1 MPKLS
6 GIWWEPG
13 NFQPERPRRVRAPHR
28 PPAFHLFALEPQPP
42 APAAARHIAALFGP
56 SLLRHGQDDA
66 AFRDISGT
74 RRQRRQGCPGQRIW
88 SGQPFCRAL
97 YQPTLPQMWYKP
109 CPTCFPCRPAPFKQ
123 KGKDAEHQAIL
134 PNGKIGGKS
143 YGICTHICISA
154 TCSTNFSHFRMY
166 PPFHPSSQRI
176 FRPRSFTFAYKLDL
190 LIPSISCAL
199 FFPVILPCVFL
210 TT

>member
-1 MPKLS
+1 MS

-13 NFQPERPRRVRAPHR
+13 NFQLEQPRAYGLLTVRP
-28 PPAFHLFALEPQPP
+28 LFACSRWSLSRLPP
-42 APAAARHIAALFGP
+42 RLLAIAPLFSDCACSGFGKLTP
-56 SLLRHGQDDA
+56 P
-66 AFRDISGT
+66 SGT
-74 RRQRRQGCPGQRIW
+74 YPGRGGKDGRAIPTRRIW

-143 YGICTHICISA
+143 YGICTYICISA
-154 TCSTNFSHFRMY
+154 TRSTNFSHFRMDTPL
-166 PPFHPSSQRI
+166 PP
-176 FRPRSFTFAYKLDL
+176 L
-190 LIPSISCAL
+190 LSANL
-199 FFPVILPCVFL
+199 
-210 TT
+210 

>member
-1 MPKLS
+1 M
-6 GIWWEPG
+6 G
-13 NFQPERPRRVRAPHR
+13 RMT
-28 PPAFHLFALEPQPP
+28 PP
-42 APAAARHIAALFGP
+42 
-56 SLLRHGQDDA
+56 
-66 AFRDISGT
+66 SGT
-74 RRQRRQGCPGQRIW
+74 YPGRGGKDGRAVPARRIW

-154 TCSTNFSHFRMY
+154 TRSTNFSHFRMY
-166 PPFHPSSQRI
+166 TPPSIPPLSESLGQ
-176 FRPRSFTFAYKLDL
+176 DL
-190 LIPSISCAL
+190 LLLHINLTCL
-199 FFPVILPCVFL
+199 FQVFPVHSFFLLSFHVFF
-210 TT
+210 